1 MSCELRTLLFT
12 EQPARAQV
20 ARLHATWQR
29 IIDGHNYPVQ
39 VQRMLGELVAA
50 STLLSASLKFNG
62 SLVLQLKGDGPIR
75 LLVAECSS
83 ELGIRATA
91 MFDPAYNF
99 AQDATF
105 NTLVNATGQGRFVM
119 ILDPRDRL
127 PGQQPYQGII
137 GLDGNSLSETI
148 ENYMQQSEQL
158 QTRLWLESDESA
170 VSGLLLQQ
178 MPGDGGILAVKP
190 QSDPGGSDPAENWMR
205 LVTLSD
211 TLKPGELTTQ
221 EPATIAHR
229 LFWQEAHQTLAV
241 RKPVFHCTCS
251 REKVARML
259 RSLGEPE
266 VMDALQEQGQ
276 IEVNCD
282 YCNTIYRFDA
292 VDCKALFIPGSSDFQ
307 TAEHASDKS
316 GAKAQIDDDA
326 GAGDDDDGAG
336 EDDAAKP
343 SGTLH

>member
-1 MSCELRTLLFT
+1 MSHPTSCELRTLLFT

-20 ARLHATWQR
+20 VRLQATWQR
-29 IIDGHNYPVQ
+29 IIGGHPYPPI

-91 MFDPAYNF
+91 MFDPAHRF
-99 AQDATF
+99 DDTASF
-105 NTLVNATGQGRFVM
+105 NAMVNATGQGRFVM

-137 GLDGNSLSETI
+137 GLEGDNLSQTI

-158 QTRLWLESDESA
+158 QTRLWLDTDASCA
-170 VSGLLLQQ
+170 SGLLLQQ
-178 MPGDGGILAVKP
+178 MPGDGGILSAKP
-190 QSDPGGSDPAENWMR
+190 SSELSPGDLAEHWMR

-211 TLKPGELTTQ
+211 TLKPGELLAH

-229 LFWQEAHQTLAV
+229 LFWQEPHQTLAV
-241 RKPVFHCTCS
+241 RQPVFHCTCS
-251 REKVARML
+251 RDKVARML
-259 RSLGEPE
+259 RSLGEAE
-266 VMDALQEQGQ
+266 VMDTLKDQGK

-282 YCNTIYRFDA
+282 YCNTAYAFDA
-292 VDCKALFIPGSSDFQ
+292 VDCKALFVPGSSDFQ
-307 TAEHASDKS
+307 TVKQASEKSSAKEQSAE
-316 GAKAQIDDDA
+316 
-326 GAGDDDDGAG
+326 DDGFNG
-336 EDDAAKP
+336 PDDPATP